1 MLDIQTFDSCSNCNT
16 IQQQDYKFCSN
27 CGQKNPQRTTVESE
41 SKVNFNK
48 NLKYLSLYSLFI
60 VFLIFIVALI
70 SDITFYLVISTA
82 LFAIVSLVFASL
94 QGEVWKKIMP
104 AKVNY
109 QLIAVIIPLA
119 IAAGFLVSY
128 SMDYLNLTLFGE
140 THYLMEDLIGFQSP
154 LILATI
160 LYALFP
166 AFFEELAFRGF
177 VYDNLKVLKGDLA
190 AIAGNTFLFAL
201 IHLSFLS
208 FIWIIP
214 FAIVLSLLRKKYN
227 CLLYGMIIHFT
238 HNFTVILIEYYGW
251 Y

>member
-1 MLDIQTFDSCSNCNT
+1 M
-16 IQQQDYKFCSN
+16 IQQKGYKFCSN
-27 CGQKNPQRTTVESE
+27 CGKKNPQQATFENE
-41 SKVNFNK
+41 NKVNFIK

-70 SDITFYLVISTA
+70 SDNTIYLVISTA
-82 LFAIVSLVFASL
+82 LFAIVSLIFASL
-94 QGEVWKKIMP
+94 QSEVWKKIIP
-104 AKVNY
+104 AKLNY
-109 QLIAVIIPLA
+109 TLIAGIIPLA
-119 IAAGFLVSY
+119 IAGGFIVSY
-128 SMDYLNLTLFGE
+128 TTDYLNLTLFGE
-140 THYLMEDLIGFQSP
+140 TNYIMEDFVGFQSP

-160 LYALFP
+160 LYAIFP

-177 VYDNLKVLKGDLA
+177 IYDNLMVLKGNLA

-201 IHLSFLS
+201 VHLSYLS

-214 FAIVLSLLRKKYN
+214 FAIILSLLRKKYN

-251 Y
+251 N